1 MEKKYL
7 LKMQCSGA
15 AFSNMCDRFVDKG
28 YKGEEAALPYEKQC
42 ELFAGMGGVGA
53 MSYVLDEGSMDPVKL
68 HELVSGYG
76 MRVGTIAPDNWM
88 NRKWRFGTF
97 SARDP
102 KTRRE
107 IVKLGKEAM
116 DYAAASHALDIMFWT
131 AHDGYDYPF
140 QADYSLQWGYMAEC
154 IYEIASYRPD
164 VKLTLEYKKY
174 EPLTYQY
181 AGDVSKVLLLC
192 EKIGLDNVGVIVDY
206 GHALFGMENPAE
218 SVCLANDYGRLDMI
232 HLNDNYGRA
241 DDDLIFGTVSLWQ
254 SLEFFWRLD
263 EIGYDGWYIMDN
275 WPARMDGYEATREF
289 IAQANTIMRIAKEL
303 PKERIH
309 RYQEEQNVPALI
321 RVLRECTLACG
332 KEF

>member
-1 MEKKYL
+1 MDNKYL

-28 YKGEEAALPYEKQC
+28 YKGPEAAFPYEKQC
-42 ELFAGMGGVGA
+42 ELFAKMGGVGA
-53 MSYVLDEGSMDPVKL
+53 MSYAMDENSMDPVKL
-68 HELVSGYG
+68 NKLVTDYG

-102 KTRRE
+102 KVRRE
-107 IVKLGKEAM
+107 IVELGKQAM
-116 DYAAASHALDIMFWT
+116 DYAAASDSLDIMFWM

-140 QADYSLQWGYMAEC
+140 QADYTLQWEYMAEC
-154 IYEIASYRPD
+154 IREIAAYRPD
-164 VKLTLEYKKY
+164 VKVTLEYKKY
-174 EPLTYQY
+174 EPLTYQF
-181 AGDVSKVLLLC
+181 AGDVSRVLLLC
-192 EKIGLDNVGVIVDY
+192 EKVGLDNVGVIVDY

-218 SVCLANDYGRLDMI
+218 SAALANAYGRLDMI

-254 SLEFFWRLD
+254 SLEFFWKLD

-275 WPARMDGYEATREF
+275 WPARMDGYEATCEF
-289 IAQANTIMRIAKEL
+289 IAQANTIMRIAREL
-303 PKERIH
+303 PKEQIH
-309 RYQEEQNVPALI
+309 EYQKENNVPAII
-321 RVLRECTLACG
+321 RLLREYTLAYG
-332 KEF
+332 REF